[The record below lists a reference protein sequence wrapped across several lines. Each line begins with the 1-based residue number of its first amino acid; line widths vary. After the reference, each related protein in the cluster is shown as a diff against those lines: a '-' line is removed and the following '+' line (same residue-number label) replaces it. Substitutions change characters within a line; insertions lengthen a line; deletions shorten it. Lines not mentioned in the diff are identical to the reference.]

1 MTLLILIALI
11 SLIVGAAGVYAYHRS
26 QAAAWTQEREA
37 WEGERA
43 SAREERARIEVERAS
58 FVQER
63 AMAATRLHDAES
75 EIARQREDFQK
86 TVANLQVTFKGISSE
101 VLRESREE
109 FLKQAEPRIGE
120 HVRPLREALS
130 RYEEAIR
137 EIERKREH
145 AYGSLNSVLDIL
157 KQGQHVLTR
166 ETATLVSALKSS
178 SSTRGRWGEVTLARV
193 VEVAGMSAYCD
204 FETQSSVNAEEG
216 RLRPDLVVRMPRG
229 RSVVVD
235 AKVPLTAYMQAL
247 EAVDEQHRAT
257 HLAAHAQA
265 VREHMRALG
274 AKNYWTQFSPAPDFV
289 VLFLP
294 GESFFSAA
302 LEKDRQLIEDGMQS
316 RVVLATPTT
325 LIALL
330 RVVAMGWQ
338 QEQLA
343 ENAARISEA
352 GKDLFERCGKFAEH
366 FGNVGGNLERAIKA
380 FNSAVGSWETR
391 VVPGARKLKEL
402 GATRSPDAEIPAI
415 EGVQSIPRVL
425 TPSEESTISEC

>member
-1 MTLLILIALI
+1 MEAERRGFEAERRIA
-11 SLIVGAAGVYAYHRS
+11 S
-26 QAAAWTQEREA
+26 ER
-37 WEGERA
+37 
-43 SAREERARIEVERAS
+43 
-58 FVQER
+58 
-63 AMAATRLHDAES
+63 LKDAEAEVS
-75 EIARQREDFQK
+75 RQREDFQK
-86 TVANLQVTFKGISSE
+86 TVANLQITFKGISSE

-120 HVRPLREALS
+120 HVRPLKEALG

-137 EIERKREH
+137 EIERKREN
-145 AYGSLNSVLDIL
+145 AYGNLSGVLEIL
-157 KQGQHVLTR
+157 KQGQGILTR

-178 SSTRGRWGEVTLARV
+178 SSARGRWGEVTLQRV

-204 FETQSSVNAEEG
+204 FETQSSVEG
-216 RLRPDLVVRMPRG
+216 SEGNRLRPDLVVRLPHG

-235 AKVPLTAYMQAL
+235 AKVPLAAYMQAL
-247 EAVDEQHRAT
+247 ETVDEQHRAT
-257 HLAAHAQA
+257 HLAAHAAA
-265 VREHMRALG
+265 VRAHMRALG
-274 AKNYWTQFSPAPDFV
+274 AKNYWEQFEPAPDFV

-330 RVVAMGWQ
+330 RVVALGWQ

-343 ENAARISEA
+343 ENSQRISEA
-352 GKDLFERCGKFAEH
+352 GKELFERCAKFAEH
-366 FGNVGGNLERAIKA
+366 FGGVGSGLERAIGA
-380 FNSAVGSWETR
+380 FNKAVGSWESR

-402 GATRSPDAEIPAI
+402 GATRGPDAEMP
-415 EGVQSIPRVL
+415 EVEPVQSLPRAL
-425 TPSEESTISEC
+425 AAADTEPQ